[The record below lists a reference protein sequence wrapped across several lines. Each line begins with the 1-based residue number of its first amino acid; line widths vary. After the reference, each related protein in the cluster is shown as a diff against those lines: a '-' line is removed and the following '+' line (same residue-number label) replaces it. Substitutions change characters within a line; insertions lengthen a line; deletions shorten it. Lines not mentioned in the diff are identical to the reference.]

1 MDMKLKVELERIY
14 KEYCL
19 NDLNTLEEEEFI
31 DTLKEFVNF
40 RLSVSGGCGSS
51 MGEIGCGTVEG
62 FMNELFLFQDMM
74 DDWAGCYRGD
84 FSWECLEGL
93 EGILEG
99 SNLEESV
106 KAEIIDSWEKRYKM
120 NKYEE

>member
-1 MDMKLKVELERIY
+1 MSERITNG
-14 KEYCL
+14 EL
-19 NDLNTLEEEEFI
+19 PD
-31 DTLKEFVNF
+31 
-40 RLSVSGGCGSS
+40 GGSESS
-51 MGEIGCGTVEG
+51 MGDIGCGTVEG

-74 DDWAGCYRGD
+74 DDWAGMYRGD

-106 KAEIIDSWEKRYKM
+106 KAEILERWKKRYKM
-120 NKYEE
+120 DEE